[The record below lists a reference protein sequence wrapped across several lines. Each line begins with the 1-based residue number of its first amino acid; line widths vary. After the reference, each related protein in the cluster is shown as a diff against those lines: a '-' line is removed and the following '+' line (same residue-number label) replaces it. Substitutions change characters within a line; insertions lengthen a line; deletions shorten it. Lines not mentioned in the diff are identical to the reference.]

1 MTENLNINIRDI
13 YKNETQ
19 NEYFK
24 YISYNE

>member
-19 NEYFK
+19 YEYFK